1 MTNFD
6 IPFYKN
12 RERERDVFLLFFLR
26 YILKDRERE
35 KIRFLKVIGISEV
48 AGTKQNLR
56 ISLQILHGVD
66 QHTFCKIL
74 SISQKQRT
82 QMTYDFLPEK
92 QISLEIQ
99 GLVIPHLKGP
109 IRVSLCLKSQG
120 QNSKFWVCYILQ
132 KSAILPK

>member
-56 ISLQILHGVD
+56 ISL
-66 QHTFCKIL
+66 
-74 SISQKQRT
+74 
-82 QMTYDFLPEK
+82 
-92 QISLEIQ
+92 
-99 GLVIPHLKGP
+99 
-109 IRVSLCLKSQG
+109 
-120 QNSKFWVCYILQ
+120 
-132 KSAILPK
+132 

>member
-12 RERERDVFLLFFLR
+12 RERERHVFLLFFLR

-56 ISLQILHGVD
+56 ISL
-66 QHTFCKIL
+66 
-74 SISQKQRT
+74 
-82 QMTYDFLPEK
+82 
-92 QISLEIQ
+92 
-99 GLVIPHLKGP
+99 
-109 IRVSLCLKSQG
+109 
-120 QNSKFWVCYILQ
+120 
-132 KSAILPK
+132 